1 MSHYNESKKARRIA
15 AVVYLLIMAIIMGGT
30 YLSEQK
36 KAADKALQNSSAHSI
51 VSNTPSPQLINN
63 YDKF

>member
-1 MSHYNESKKARRIA
+1 
-15 AVVYLLIMAIIMGGT
+15 VVYLLIMAIIMGGT